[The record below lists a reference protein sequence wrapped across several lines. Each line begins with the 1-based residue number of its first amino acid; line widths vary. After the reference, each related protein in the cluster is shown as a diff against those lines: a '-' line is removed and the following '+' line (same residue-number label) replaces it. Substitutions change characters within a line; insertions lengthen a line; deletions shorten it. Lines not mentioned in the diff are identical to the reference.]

1 MIDTSAAFPELDDD
15 QLAVLDGLGTRRA
28 VRAGEYLYREG
39 DAHYDF
45 YVVVSGAVEIV
56 LHADGEERVVAR
68 HTPRR
73 FLGEL
78 NLLTGL
84 RVLLTARVVEDGAVL
99 AVPVTTLRQLIASHP
114 TLGDTIVTAFM
125 ARRTLLL
132 TRAAAAIRLV
142 GSRFSPAAMSIR
154 EFLARLAVPH
164 EWLDPERDPA
174 AERVLEEAGVS
185 MSELPAVIVSGSV
198 LRRPTAGELSE
209 YLGLTVDD
217 LPDQVF
223 DLVVVG
229 SGPAG
234 LAASVYGASEGLN
247 MLGIDMLAP
256 GGQAGSS
263 SRIENYLGFP
273 TGIPGAELAQ
283 RALIQAERFGAQLTT
298 PCTAV
303 SLREVAGHLVVGLSN
318 GTDVAGRAVVVA
330 TGARYGRLDVDGLDR
345 FEYRG
350 VFYAATQMEASA
362 CAASPVV
369 VVGGGNS
376 AGQAALFLV
385 ERGSPVT
392 LVVRSPDLGA
402 RMSRYLVERIQ
413 AEPRIDV
420 RTATV
425 VTGLDG
431 DETLRSVRIASDGH
445 ESDLFCAALF
455 SFIGAQPASAWLCG
469 CAALDERGFLLTDRS
484 LGAAQLGERWSVLG
498 RGPLPFETSRP
509 GLFAVGDVRSG
520 SMKRVAAAVGE
531 GSAAVRSV
539 HEFLAFAH

>member
-1 MIDTSAAFPELDDD
+1 
-15 QLAVLDGLGTRRA
+15 
-28 VRAGEYLYREG
+28 
-39 DAHYDF
+39 
-45 YVVVSGAVEIV
+45 
-56 LHADGEERVVAR
+56 
-68 HTPRR
+68 
-73 FLGEL
+73 
-78 NLLTGL
+78 
-84 RVLLTARVVEDGAVL
+84 
-99 AVPVTTLRQLIASHP
+99 
-114 TLGDTIVTAFM
+114 
-125 ARRTLLL
+125 
-132 TRAAAAIRLV
+132 
-142 GSRFSPAAMSIR
+142 
-154 EFLARLAVPH
+154 
-164 EWLDPERDPA
+164 
-174 AERVLEEAGVS
+174 
-185 MSELPAVIVSGSV
+185 
-198 LRRPTAGELSE
+198 
-209 YLGLTVDD
+209 
-217 LPDQVF
+217 
-223 DLVVVG
+223 
-229 SGPAG
+229 
-234 LAASVYGASEGLN
+234 